1 METKETT
8 EVPLSIII
16 LGALAFKV
24 IGAVLVF
31 KFLKGV
37 HP

>member
-1 METKETT
+1 METKETS
-8 EVPLSIII
+8 EIPLSMLV